1 MRKECITKNIF
12 QNAYG
17 KVQIGILFCSEMKK
31 REEQVDMENHLEYR
45 NRYQEWLD
53 FEELQ
58 PELRAELEEI
68 KEDETEIYDRFY
80 QELAFGTAGLRGI
93 LGAGTNRMNIY
104 TVRRATAGLALY
116 LLSQHGGEAQQR
128 GVVIAYDSR
137 MYSQRFAQET
147 ALTLNSFGIRT
158 YVFDRLTPTPELS
171 FAVSY
176 RNAIAGVVITASHN
190 PKEYNG
196 YKVYNEYGC
205 QITGEM
211 AEGIL
216 EYINHYQEL
225 EDLPMMLS
233 YETACE
239 RDLYHEIG
247 DVYHQA
253 YQKAVLQ
260 QTLLHDVTAKEN
272 LKVVYT
278 PLHGTG
284 LLPVTGVLAKDGF
297 TQISVL
303 ESQKDPDAMFG
314 TVRSPNPEE
323 KDALQLAIAYGEQIG
338 ADLILGTDPDADRVG
353 IAVWDD
359 SAYVLLTGN
368 QTGAL
373 LVDYVL
379 SQKLLEKD
387 SVVLK
392 TIVTS
397 ELGAEIATA
406 HGVEVMNVLTG
417 FKYIGEKMIAF
428 SKAQDHTFVMG
439 YEESYGYLVGD
450 HAKDKDAVV
459 AAMLICE
466 MAAHQKAQGKTLLQ
480 RLEELYQQ
488 YGYYK
493 DSVDSLTMPGADGQ
507 QCIADIMTKLRAQRL
522 VQIGGQEISER
533 KDYQD
538 GIDELPKANVL
549 KYFFTDGGWM
559 AVRPSGTEP
568 KIKFYYSVRGT
579 TMAEAESKVAALQ
592 DAVKQLMQ

>member
-1 MRKECITKNIF
+1 
-12 QNAYG
+12 
-17 KVQIGILFCSEMKK
+17 
-31 REEQVDMENHLEYR
+31 MEYM

-68 KEDETEIYDRFY
+68 QGNDKEIYERFY
-80 QELAFGTAGLRGI
+80 QDLTFGTGGLRGI

-116 LLSQHGGEAQQR
+116 LLSTYGGEAQQR

-137 MYSQRFAQET
+137 AYSQRFAQET

-158 YVFDRLTPTPELS
+158 YVFDRLSPTPELS
-171 FAVSY
+171 FAVNY
-176 RNAIAGVVITASHN
+176 RQAVAGVVITASHN

-211 AEGIL
+211 ADAIL
-216 EYINHYQEL
+216 ENINRYQEL
-225 EDLPMMLS
+225 EDLPMMLR

-239 RDLYHEIG
+239 RDLYHTIG

-260 QTLLHDVTAKEN
+260 QALLQDSAAKEN

-284 LLPVTGVLAKDGF
+284 MMPVTGVLDKDGF
-297 TQISVL
+297 TQIHVL
-303 ESQKDPDAMFG
+303 ESQKEPDSAFS

-323 KDALQLAIAYGEQIG
+323 KDALQLAIAYGNEIG
-338 ADLILGTDPDADRVG
+338 ADLVLGTDPDADRVG
-353 IAVWDD
+353 IAVWNG
-359 SAYVLLTGN
+359 SEFVLLTGN

-373 LVDYVL
+373 LADYVL
-379 SQKLLEKD
+379 SQKVLD
-387 SVVLK
+387 DNAVVIK

-397 ELGAEIATA
+397 ELGADIAQA
-406 HGVEVMNVLTG
+406 HGAEVMNVLTG
-417 FKYIGEKMIAF
+417 FKYIGEKMIGF
-428 SKAQDHTFVMG
+428 DKNHDHTFVMG
-439 YEESYGYLVGD
+439 YEESYGYLVGN

-459 AAMLICE
+459 ASMLICE
-466 MAAHQKAQGKTLLQ
+466 MAAYQKAQGKTLLE

-488 YGYYK
+488 HGYYK
-493 DSVDSLTMPGADGQ
+493 EALDSFTLPGADGQ
-507 QCIADIMTKLRAQRL
+507 ERIAAIMADLRAQAPSA
-522 VQIGGQEISER
+522 IGGQAIDEI
-533 KDYQD
+533 KDYKA
-538 GIDELPKANVL
+538 GIDALPKADVL
-549 KYFFTDGGWM
+549 KYFFASGGWM

-568 KIKFYYSVRGT
+568 KIKFYYSVRGE
-579 TMAEAESKVAALQ
+579 TMADAEAKVTALQ
-592 DAVKQLMQ
+592 MAVKEIMQ